1 MKVKFQV
8 KVTEGEIEV
17 KDLEIFTPIQL
28 EDAEILWD
36 IDTNKILRS
45 VDIVFKGVD
54 IVKDSAGVILTT
66 NRELDEKAF
75 KIATYISNK
84 IFLDTGIDGLD
95 PKNVL
100 DNAPSIFA
108 ENVGEKDII
117 EKSKKHGFT
126 TINGIVFVVKSFGL
140 DKFQEDIRYSRA
152 ITFYAEAKRTKN
164 LIQKYELLYK
174 VIEYFFPSK
183 TGDKLD
189 KAVSD
194 YCKKYNSVYGSE
206 EFIESFRKLRN
217 RCIHPDNKKHVNLEN
232 LASIREVADMVPKI
246 EELVKLL
253 LDYPCF

>member
-1 MKVKFQV
+1 MQVKFQV

-17 KDLEIFTPIQL
+17 KDLEMFKSIQL
-28 EDAEILWD
+28 EDAEVLWN
-36 IDTNKILRS
+36 IDTKKILTS

-84 IFLDTGIDGLD
+84 IFLNTGIDGVD

-100 DNAPSIFA
+100 NNSPSVFA
-108 ENVGEKDII
+108 ENKEEKDII
-117 EKSKKHGFT
+117 EKGKKHGFT
-126 TINGIVFVVKSFGL
+126 TMNGIVFVVKSFEL
-140 DKFQEDIRYSRA
+140 NKFQEDMRHSKA

-174 VIEYFFPSK
+174 VIEYFFP
-183 TGDKLD
+183 DKKREELD

-194 YCKKYNSVYGSE
+194 YCKQYNSVYGSE
-206 EFIESFRKLRN
+206 KFIASFRRLRN
-217 RCIHPDNKKHVNLEN
+217 RCIHPDNKKHANLED
-232 LASIREVADMVPKI
+232 LASIREVACMVPKI
-246 EELVKLL
+246 EELVELL
-253 LDYPCF
+253 LEHPTF